1 MNNGYTASGRSA
13 EELLAELLK
22 VQKKT
27 YRRAGITAF
36 AHILLIVTLLAVLA
50 AGVLLAPRI
59 LGIVDQ
65 AETALDSVQTL
76 VDSAEEAVGAVGSL
90 ANDNAQDLAEAV
102 DKLNGIDF
110 DGLNEAIRKNTAH
123 IKTGA
128 DRNAVRVC
136 SVFFQDFC
144 FRITCVK
151 GRSRHVSVFSMAEN
165 RAAGMNP
172 AFS

>member
-1 MNNGYTASGRSA
+1 MNNGYTAGGRSA
-13 EELLAELLK
+13 EELLTELLK

-76 VDSAEEAVGAVGSL
+76 IDSAEEAVGAVGSL

-110 DGLNEAIRKNTAH
+110 DGLNEAIRNLRDAT
-123 IKTGA
+123 
-128 DRNAVRVC
+128 DRIAG
-136 SVFFQDFC
+136 
-144 FRITCVK
+144 I
-151 GRSRHVSVFSMAEN
+151 GRQL
-165 RAAGMNP
+165 P
-172 AFS
+172 